1 MSFLEGCWWSKDHV
15 LVGNKSLMLS
25 SPTLHTLEAMSH
37 RRVKI
42 WETLLLQQ
50 IVRIYILSII
60 QSEDY
65 VHMYTVK
72 RKAMIFAKVQSKKV
86 STESDTNYMTELG
99 TFLFTNS
106 GLPELRAPQKC
117 RTHQQVT
124 DRRDFQSKT

>member
-1 MSFLEGCWWSKDHV
+1 M

-37 RRVKI
+37 RRVQI

-60 QSEDY
+60 QSEDH

-99 TFLFTNS
+99 TFICLASKSRYVAITAFLFFPFDWMDAVIS
-106 GLPELRAPQKC
+106 I
-117 RTHQQVT
+117 
-124 DRRDFQSKT
+124 